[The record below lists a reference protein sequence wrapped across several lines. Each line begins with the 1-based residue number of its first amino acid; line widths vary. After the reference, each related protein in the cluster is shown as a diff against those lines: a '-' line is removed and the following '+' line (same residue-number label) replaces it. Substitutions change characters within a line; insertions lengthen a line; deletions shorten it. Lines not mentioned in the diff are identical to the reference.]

1 MKAKLKK
8 VALLLLGAAAV
19 AVFLVLGE
27 SQLSLSEIDL
37 GAIDWNALIKESLAP
52 KMVEALTLIFGTYVA
67 SSKSREKMN
76 GASEDFKQATDAA
89 NTSAQAAN
97 ASAELNKKAYEEM
110 GAFRE
115 QLLERVEALEKRHT
129 ESTAILREESRK
141 TATEVSKT
149 VDVLRMA
156 FGSTEELV
164 KNGKAGE
171 ILALLEGDDG
181 KENA

>member
-1 MKAKLKK
+1 
-8 VALLLLGAAAV
+8 
-19 AVFLVLGE
+19 
-27 SQLSLSEIDL
+27 
-37 GAIDWNALIKESLAP
+37 
-52 KMVEALTLIFGTYVA
+52 
-67 SSKSREKMN
+67 MN
-76 GASEDFKQATDAA
+76 GASEDFKRATDAA
-89 NTSAQAAN
+89 NTSAREAN

-115 QLLERVEALEKRHT
+115 QLMERVEALERRHT

-141 TATEVSKT
+141 TATEVSKA

-171 ILALLEGDDG
+171 ILAFLEDDDG